1 MVVNLKTV
9 RQRRKKRM
17 RSSGLTK
24 YSNTKQWFLKH
35 SDVHEMSVTMA
46 VKYKSTIYN
55 VIEYLCLSAAW

>member
-1 MVVNLKTV
+1 
-9 RQRRKKRM
+9 M